1 MRPQRNSSLEE
12 EESSGSW
19 ALSYGDMMT
28 LLLAFFVL
36 IVSFSTVELIKF
48 RKAMGSL
55 RGALGVLMEQEGDAV
70 VNEGQSMFERPLL
83 DKEILMK
90 ALSELEAQVFMLNAG
105 EGMEIEVREEGVNFR
120 LKEEL
125 VFDPGA
131 SELKPSVLRILD
143 GIGKIIR
150 QFSCEVRVEGHTDNL
165 PIHTERFPSNWE
177 LSAVRAVSV
186 VRYFTDKIKIS
197 PDRLVAVG
205 CGEYRPLVPNDTPE
219 NRRKNRRVEIFLNWG
234 NVSKSLIS

>member
-1 MRPQRNSSLEE
+1 MRPQKNNNVEE

-55 RGALGVLMEQEGDAV
+55 RGALGVLMEQEGNAV
-70 VNEGQSMFERPLL
+70 INEEQSMFERPLL
-83 DKEILMK
+83 DKEIMMQ
-90 ALSELEAQVFMLNAG
+90 ALSELEAQVFMMNAG

-125 VFDPGA
+125 IFDPGA

-143 GIGKIIR
+143 GIGKIVR

-165 PIHTERFPSNWE
+165 PIRTERFPSNWE

-186 VRYFTDKIKIS
+186 SFAM
-197 PDRLVAVG
+197 L
-205 CGEYRPLVPNDTPE
+205 
-219 NRRKNRRVEIFLNWG
+219 
-234 NVSKSLIS
+234 

>member
-1 MRPQRNSSLEE
+1 
-12 EESSGSW
+12 
-19 ALSYGDMMT
+19 MT

-70 VNEGQSMFERPLL
+70 INEEQSMFERPLL
-83 DKEILMK
+83 DKEIMMQ
-90 ALSELEAQVFMLNAG
+90 ALSELEAQVFMMNAG

-125 VFDPGA
+125 IFDPGA

-143 GIGKIIR
+143 GIGKIVR

-165 PIHTERFPSNWE
+165 PIRTERFPSNWE

-205 CGEYRPLVPNDTPE
+205 CGEYRPLVPNDSPE